1 MSVGFG
7 QILVIL
13 FLFVLLFGNLPN
25 IMKDIVNGI
34 KYLKQSFKE
43 EDPKEIE
50 QSKGSEK
57 EIPSKRKDD

>member
-1 MSVGFG
+1 
-7 QILVIL
+7 
-13 FLFVLLFGNLPN
+13 
-25 IMKDIVNGI
+25 MKDIVNGI